1 MAAALL
7 SRTAE
12 AGGLAHALSGPEHWY
27 AVYTRSNCEFKV
39 ARHLSTRGV
48 EELLPVYRSRRRWS
62 DRTRELD
69 LPLFAGYVFC
79 RFDPQ
84 RALPVVST
92 PGVVRIIGSGR
103 NPVPVADAEID
114 AIRAI
119 CTSGVRAQPWPFLEV
134 GRRVAVVNGPL
145 AGIEGIVLELK
156 NQFRLVVS
164 VSLLQRSV
172 AAEIERE
179 WIQPLSFT
187 ATASTNGV
195 HQ

>member
-1 MAAALL
+1 MATALL
-7 SRTAE
+7 SPTADY
-12 AGGLAHALSGPEHWY
+12 GLPLAAPGPECWY
-27 AVYTRSNCEFKV
+27 AVYTRSHCEFKV
-39 ARHLSTRGV
+39 ARHLSTRGL
-48 EELLPVYRSRRRWS
+48 EEFLPVYRSRRHWS

-79 RFDPQ
+79 RFDTHH
-84 RALPVVST
+84 ALPVVSA

-103 NPVPVADAEID
+103 IPVPVADSEIH

-119 CTSGVRAQPWPFLEV
+119 CASGVHAVPWPFLAV

-145 AGIEGIVLELK
+145 AGIEGIVVELK

-179 WIQPLSFT
+179 WVQPLSF
-187 ATASTNGV
+187 ATSANGV
-195 HQ
+195 H

>member
-1 MAAALL
+1 MATALL
-7 SRTAE
+7 PRMAE
-12 AGGLAHALSGPEHWY
+12 AADLSPAIPAAERWY
-27 AVYTRSNCEFKV
+27 AVYTRSHCEFKV
-39 ARHLSTRGV
+39 SRHLSTRGI
-48 EELLPVYRSRRRWS
+48 EEFLPVCKSRRHWS

-69 LPLFAGYVFC
+69 LPLFPGYVFC
-79 RFDPQ
+79 RFAPHH
-84 RALPVVST
+84 AFPVVST

-103 NPVPVADAEID
+103 TPVPVADSEIG

-119 CTSGVRAQPWPFLEV
+119 CTTGVRAQPWPFLEV

-145 AGIEGIVLELK
+145 TGIEGIVVELK

-187 ATASTNGV
+187 ASANGV
-195 HQ
+195 QQ